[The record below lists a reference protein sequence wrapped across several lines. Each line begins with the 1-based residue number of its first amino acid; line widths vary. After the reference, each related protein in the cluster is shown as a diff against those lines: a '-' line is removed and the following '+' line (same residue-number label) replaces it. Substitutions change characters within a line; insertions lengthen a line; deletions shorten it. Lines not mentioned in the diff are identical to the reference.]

1 MSTEKS
7 RHVNNAPN
15 WDLVI
20 DESARQ
26 LQEAESRSA
35 RLRVCLDYFQKRKES
50 GDAFPG
56 IETLRKKGLIPAA
69 DVLS

>member
-7 RHVNNAPN
+7 HGVNMAPT

-20 DESARQ
+20 EESARQ

-50 GDAFPG
+50 GDPFPG
-56 IETLRKKGLIPAA
+56 IEMLRKKGLIPRA
-69 DVLS
+69 DV